1 MTERLILISH
11 PSTVMLRIMLS
22 GIKEKAE
29 ELVLEVQEGFRPNR
43 TVTDQAFNIT
53 LLIDKQVNKRRH
65 FPKHQTSKRHLIVFD
80 KND

>member
-29 ELVLEVQEGFRPNR
+29 ELVLEVQEEFRPKR
-43 TVTDQAFNIT
+43 SVTDQAFNIT
-53 LLIDKQVNKRRH
+53 LLIDKQVN
-65 FPKHQTSKRHLIVFD
+65 Q
-80 KND
+80 